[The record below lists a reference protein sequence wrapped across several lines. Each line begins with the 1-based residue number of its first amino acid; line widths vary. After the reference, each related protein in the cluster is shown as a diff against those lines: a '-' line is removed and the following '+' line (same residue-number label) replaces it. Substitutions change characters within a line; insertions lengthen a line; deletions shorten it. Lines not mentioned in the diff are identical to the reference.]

1 MFSSIPLHAL
11 FWTLPFT
18 FTPYSSSLL
27 YLEGQSIGEFKQF
40 QIGAQH
46 RGLSGACSH
55 QQLGTFQS
63 LAADIG
69 GNIKINPSLRITG
82 GLSYERS
89 TFSSSSFS
97 SLGMHSAFLYST
109 EKSITHAYINVF
121 QQSLQSF
128 QLLHIYQINA
138 NWNILAAWASNP
150 EELTYG
156 LNYSHKNLIISASQT
171 KGKFNTA
178 VAIHHKKWWLKV
190 GLHSSAIPMPSSLYW
205 LL

>member
-55 QQLGTFQS
+55 QQLDAFQS

-69 GNIKINPSLRITG
+69 GNIKINPSLRITA
-82 GLSYERS
+82 S
-89 TFSSSSFS
+89 
-97 SLGMHSAFLYST
+97 
-109 EKSITHAYINVF
+109 V
-121 QQSLQSF
+121 
-128 QLLHIYQINA
+128 QLNFE
-138 NWNILAAWASNP
+138 NP
-150 EELTYG
+150 
-156 LNYSHKNLIISASQT
+156 SASSTQMSYY
-171 KGKFNTA
+171 K
-178 VAIHHKKWWLKV
+178 
-190 GLHSSAIPMPSSLYW
+190 SL
-205 LL
+205 

>member
-18 FTPYSSSLL
+18 FTPYSNSLL
-27 YLEGQSIGEFKQF
+27 HLEGQSIGDFKQF

-46 RGLSGACSH
+46 RGLSGAFSQ

-69 GNIKINPSLRITG
+69 GNVLINPSIKITG

-97 SLGMHSAFLYST
+97 SLGLHSALLYST
-109 EKSITHAYINVF
+109 EKSITHAYINLF
-121 QQSLQSF
+121 QRNLQSF
-128 QLLHIYQINA
+128 QLLHIYQISA
-138 NWNILAAWASNP
+138 NWNVLAAWASNP
-150 EELTYG
+150 GELTYG
-156 LNYSHKNLIISASQT
+156 LNYIHKNLVISATQT
-171 KGKFNTA
+171 EGKFNTA
-178 VAIHHKKWWLKV
+178 IAIHHKKWWLKV
-190 GLHSSAIPMPSSLYW
+190 GLHSSAIPMPSSFYW